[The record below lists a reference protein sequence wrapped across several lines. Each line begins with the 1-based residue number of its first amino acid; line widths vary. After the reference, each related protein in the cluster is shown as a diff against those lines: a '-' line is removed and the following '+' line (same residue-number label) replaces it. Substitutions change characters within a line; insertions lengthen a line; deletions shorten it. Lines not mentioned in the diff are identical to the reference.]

1 MKRFIFL
8 ALYYGF
14 AYWLPNSFSVMGG
27 GKKIRAFCCRRIF
40 KKCGKNINIERKAK
54 FGSGRDIVIGDNSGI
69 GIECTIAPGTVIGDN
84 VMMAPQCLFL
94 PSISHSFDSTEVPMC
109 EQGTKENG
117 PIVIEDDCW
126 IGTRSIILP
135 GRTVKQG
142 SILAAG
148 TVLVKDYPE
157 YSIIGG
163 NPSRLIRS
171 RKSNETEQ

>member
-1 MKRFIFL
+1 
-8 ALYYGF
+8 
-14 AYWLPNSFSVMGG
+14 
-27 GKKIRAFCCRRIF
+27 
-40 KKCGKNINIERKAK
+40 
-54 FGSGRDIVIGDNSGI
+54 
-69 GIECTIAPGTVIGDN
+69 
-84 VMMAPQCLFL
+84 MMAPQCLFL
-94 PSISHSFDSTEVPMC
+94 PSISHRFDSTEVPMC

-117 PIVIEDDCW
+117 HIVIEDDCW
-126 IGTRSIILP
+126 IGTRSIILA